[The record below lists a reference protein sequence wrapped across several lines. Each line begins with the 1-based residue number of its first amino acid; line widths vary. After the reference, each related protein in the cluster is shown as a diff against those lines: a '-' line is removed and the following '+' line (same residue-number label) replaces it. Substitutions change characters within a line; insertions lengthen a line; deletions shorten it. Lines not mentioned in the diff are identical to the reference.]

1 MKKEMEGKGR
11 RVEEKKYRV
20 LITGAGSYIGT
31 SFEKW
36 IQENCREI
44 TTSTIDM
51 KNHDWRE
58 AGFGYYDTVFHVA
71 GLAHADVGKI
81 TEEQKQLYYKINT
94 DLTVECA
101 QKAKEEGVKQFI
113 FMSSMIVYGESGKIG
128 TPKMITTETPLSPAN
143 FYGDSKVKAEEGLK
157 KLETDKFKVVIL
169 RPPMIYGKRS
179 KGNYRLLA
187 KIAGKSPVFP
197 KENNERSMLYIGNLC
212 KFISLMILNEE
223 RGIFFPQ
230 NAEYVKTC
238 DMVRAIADER
248 GKKIYLTSI
257 FHPILLLMG
266 KTNSRLGGMVNKAFG
281 NITYE
286 KGMSEYKEGYRLYDF
301 RESVHLTE
309 SR

>member
-1 MKKEMEGKGR
+1 ME
-11 RVEEKKYRV
+11 EEKYRV

-51 KNHDWRE
+51 KDTEWRKTS
-58 AGFGYYDTVFHVA
+58 FGCYDTVFHVA

-81 TEEQKQLYYKINT
+81 TEEQKQLYYKINK

-101 QKAKEEGVKQFI
+101 KKAKEEGVKQFI

-128 TPKMITTETPLSPAN
+128 TPKMITSETPLSPAN
-143 FYGDSKVKAEEGLK
+143 FYGDSKVKAEERLR

-169 RPPMIYGKRS
+169 RPPMIYGKGS
-179 KGNYRLLA
+179 KGNYQLLA

-248 GKKIYLTSI
+248 GKKIYLTGI

-266 KTNSRLGGMVNKAFG
+266 KTNGRLGGMVNKAFG
-281 NITYE
+281 NMTYE
-286 KGMSEYKEGYRLYDF
+286 KRMSEYKEEYRLYDF

>member
-1 MKKEMEGKGR
+1 MK
-11 RVEEKKYRV
+11 EEKYRV

-44 TTSTIDM
+44 ITSTIDM
-51 KNHDWRE
+51 KDAEWRK
-58 AGFGYYDTVFHVA
+58 AGFGCYDTVFHVA

-81 TEEQKQLYYKINT
+81 TEEQKQFYYKINT
-94 DLTVECA
+94 DLTLECA

-128 TPKMITTETPLSPAN
+128 TSKMITSETPLSPAN
-143 FYGDSKVKAEEGLK
+143 FYGDSKVRAEEGLRR
-157 KLETDKFKVVIL
+157 LETDQFKVVIL
-169 RPPMIYGKRS
+169 RPPMIYGKGS

-187 KIAGKSPVFP
+187 KIAGKCPIFP

-223 RGIFFPQ
+223 RGVFFPQ

-238 DMVRAIADER
+238 EMVRAIAEEK
-248 GKKIYLTSI
+248 GKKIHLTGI
-257 FHPILLLMG
+257 FHPILLLIG
-266 KTNSRLGGMVNKAFG
+266 KTNGRLGGMVNKAFG

-286 KGMSEYKEGYRLYDF
+286 KRMSEYKEGYRLYDF

>member
-1 MKKEMEGKGR
+1 MED
-11 RVEEKKYRV
+11 KKYRV

-44 TTSTIDM
+44 TASTINM
-51 KNHDWRE
+51 KNNDWRE
-58 AGFGYYDTVFHVA
+58 DSFGCYDTVFHVA

-81 TEEQKQLYYKINT
+81 TEEQKQFYYKINT

-128 TPKMITTETPLSPAN
+128 TPKMITSETPLSPAN
-143 FYGDSKVKAEEGLK
+143 FYGDSKVKAEERLR

-169 RPPMIYGKRS
+169 RPPMIYGKGS

-248 GKKIYLTSI
+248 GKKIYLTGI

-266 KTNSRLGGMVNKAFG
+266 KVNGRLGGLVNKAFG
-281 NITYE
+281 NLTYE
-286 KGMSEYKEGYRLYDF
+286 KRMSEYKEEYRLYDF